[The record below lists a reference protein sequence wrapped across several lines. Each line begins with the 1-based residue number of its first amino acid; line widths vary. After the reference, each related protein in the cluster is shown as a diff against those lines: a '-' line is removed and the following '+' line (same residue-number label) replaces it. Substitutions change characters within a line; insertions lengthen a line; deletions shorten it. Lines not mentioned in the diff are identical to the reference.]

1 MDNSKYTPEE
11 REKHI
16 DRLYRSFVAMGA
28 SDRIICMHALRPP
41 SLNPD
46 TGRPWKNFR
55 EIIAV
60 SADSTIETLLSD
72 FEGNGQLLAETPSL

>member
-11 REKHI
+11 RERHI
-16 DRLYRSFVAMGA
+16 DRLYRSFVAMGT
-28 SDRIICMHALRPP
+28 SDRIICMHAMRPP

-55 EIIAV
+55 EIIEPF
-60 SADSTIETLLSD
+60 SDSTIEELLSA
-72 FEGNGQLLAETPSL
+72 FEGNGQLLGEDPSL